1 MGLSNT
7 TRLWGLYMKYD
18 PIYYGDYLGLEKI
31 LNAQD
36 LKSKEHGNEAHDETL
51 FIIIHQTYELWFK
64 QILHEV
70 DSVNKVYSESHV
82 SPRLLGT
89 VNHRLNRVVEIQRVL
104 NAQLTVIETMTPMDF
119 MEFRDY
125 LVPASGFQSVQ
136 FRMIELKL
144 GLKQEYR
151 LGIDKKFFNSRLRE
165 EDRNLLTEME
175 KEKTLLEN
183 IDSWLARMPFGETND
198 GYSFWSEYQSAINTI
213 LDQDKKMIESNKT
226 LHPKELEFELANLE
240 STRENYENLFDEKKY
255 EKLQKEGLVRLS
267 RRAKLAAIF
276 IRLFRDEP
284 ILQQPNSLL
293 DHLIDIDEM
302 FSTWR
307 YRHAIMA
314 HRMLGTK
321 IGTGGSSGHE
331 YLKKSTDNN
340 RVFTDLFNLATY
352 LLPKSHLP
360 ELPDELRAKLGFV
373 HES

>member
-1 MGLSNT
+1 
-7 TRLWGLYMKYD
+7 MKYD
-18 PIYYGDYLGLEKI
+18 PIYYSEYLGLDKI
-31 LNAQD
+31 LGSQD

-64 QILHEV
+64 QILHEI
-70 DSVNKVYSESHV
+70 DSVLKVYNNNHV

-104 NAQLTVIETMTPMDF
+104 NSQITIIETMTPMDF
-119 MEFRDY
+119 MDFRDY

-136 FRMIELKL
+136 FRMIEIKL
-144 GLKQEYR
+144 GLRQEYR
-151 LGIDKKFFNSRLRE
+151 LGIDKQFFNSRLKE
-165 EDRNLLTEME
+165 ADKNTLNQLE

-183 IDSWLARMPFGETND
+183 IDSWLSRMPFGETND
-198 GYSFWSEYQSAINTI
+198 GYNFWNEYQDAINKI
-213 LDQDKKMIESNKT
+213 LDQDQLMIESNKT
-226 LHPKELEFELANLE
+226 LHPKELEFELANLQ
-240 STRENYENLFDEKKY
+240 STRDNFENLFDEDKY
-255 EKLQKEGLVRLS
+255 QKLIDAGLVRFS

-276 IRLFRDEP
+276 IRLFRNEP

-307 YRHAIMA
+307 HRHAIMA
-314 HRMLGTK
+314 LRMLGSK

-331 YLKKSTDNN
+331 YLKKSADNN

-352 LLPKSHLP
+352 LLPKKDIPTLP
-360 ELPDELRAKLGFV
+360 EELKAKLGFV